1 RQGSRET
8 NYRLLGA
15 MVDNAGCGEGADGDG
30 VERGCGVEIRY
41 VGDDDVEKCL
51 CGSVE
56 EEGQGYDI
64 VSPGSPLGEA
74 IVGKKVGEKVT
85 YTSPTGAT
93 LEVED
98 VGIE

>member
-1 RQGSRET
+1 MEARIRQ
-8 NYRLLGA
+8 LKA
-15 MVDNAGCGEGADGDG
+15 MLDNAEIVEGADGDV
-30 VERGCGVEIRY
+30 VEPGCVVEIRY
-41 VGDDDVEKCL
+41 VGDDDTEKYL
-51 CGSVE
+51 YGSVE

-74 IVGKKVGEKVT
+74 IVGKKVGDKVT

-93 LEVED
+93 LEVEV